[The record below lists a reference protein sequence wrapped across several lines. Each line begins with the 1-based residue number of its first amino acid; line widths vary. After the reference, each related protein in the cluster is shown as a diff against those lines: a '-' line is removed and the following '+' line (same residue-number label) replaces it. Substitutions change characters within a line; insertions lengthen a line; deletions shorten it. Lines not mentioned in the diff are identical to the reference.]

1 MTALDTPA
9 LDIHATVGSLVAASP
24 NRSRVFEQLGIDYCC
39 GGKKPL
45 SEVCA
50 QKELDAGTVLRML
63 AALDHADAAGASGT
77 PADAAAMPLTALCD
91 HIVAT
96 HHAYLRQELPRLDFM
111 THKVSDV
118 HGDKDAR
125 LRSLRK
131 VFVAFQAELAS
142 HMAKE
147 EQILFPLIRQLDA
160 GTDLR
165 AVDGCGLDGPIAQM
179 EHEHAA
185 AGDALARMRD
195 LTDGYTPPDWACN
208 TFRAMYD
215 ALRRLEQDMHQHV
228 HKENN
233 VLFPRAMRLA
243 AS

>member
-1 MTALDTPA
+1 MTTLDTAP
-9 LDIHATVGSLVAASP
+9 LDIHATVGSLVAANP

-45 SEVCA
+45 AEVCA
-50 QKELDAGTVLRML
+50 QHGLDAATVLRML
-63 AALDHADAAGASGT
+63 DALDQVDAGATSC
-77 PADAAAMPLTALCD
+77 ADPAAMPLTDLCD

-96 HHAYLRQELPRLDFM
+96 HHAYLKQELPRLDFM
-111 THKVSDV
+111 THKVCDV
-118 HGDKDAR
+118 HGDNEPR
-125 LRSLRK
+125 LRTLRA
-131 VFVAFQAELAS
+131 VFTGLQAEMQA

-160 GTDLR
+160 GVNIH
-165 AVDGCGLDGPIAQM
+165 AAGGCGLGGPIAQM

-185 AGDALARMRD
+185 AGDALARMRE

-215 ALRRLEQDMHQHV
+215 ALHRLERDMHQHV

-233 VLFPRAMRLA
+233 VLFPRAQAEQPRRQ
-243 AS
+243 